1 MKMNSMRILAATV
14 VVVAMQVRA
23 DVNWKLTLQREN
35 TVDGFMTISSLGQAC
50 TATKTA
56 DGADRYVYESITDGR
71 ATYRVKLTIDLERT
85 PAGLKMG
92 GAISNDEPGWL
103 VTALEGP
110 VLGSFPARPFTTR
123 IYLPYGTGQR
133 INSVP
138 SGVGLKTS
146 RWNEDMAN
154 GSVYSF
160 RTERYPGH
168 FMTMSYMAM
177 DSDDGEYAYYGYH
190 DRQHRAM
197 HFKVVY
203 TIEKHLIDVWPVSEF
218 FVHTGE
224 TYTLGEMEF
233 RRGKGD
239 WHAASRY
246 YRAKY
251 DEIHGR
257 DFIAFNKAPRWV
269 RGISGWLLTICK
281 QQNGEIIYPYGDF
294 DKVCD
299 HAEKTGCN
307 LVSFYGWTV
316 GGHDHLYPEYTPCP
330 KMGGEEGMKK
340 AIETIHRRGMKTYI
354 YLNGQLM
361 QKDATEFWRKKGR
374 EIAILN
380 RDGTNYTQHHHKYF
394 ERDPYSFPL
403 ACLHSREWRD
413 HMLKLA
419 KYIHSL
425 GADGV
430 MYDQIGNNCP
440 IPCYDPRHGHPVPA
454 FTFES
459 ERPSY
464 LKEIADEMKKIDP
477 NFIVLSEGIT
487 DTLFDSVEFFHACAP
502 GTSHVRPGDFAK
514 RRSAYE
520 DVFPEFLR
528 YTFPEYVIS
537 DREATPIK
545 DRTMA
550 NFAVAFGFRHDIE
563 IRYGYD
569 RVYCDTGRLPT
580 PEDYKGIS
588 APSNVEKMNC
598 GTYEEQTGYLRRVNE
613 FQRKFGEYLLYGKFV
628 DTDGFA
634 FESDNRDGLVVNRWI
649 GEKGGSAVLVWNAGA
664 KPCHVSISGLGEC
677 ISAEDPERGT
687 VGCNDGIPPES
698 LRLYRFGR

>member
-1 MKMNSMRILAATV
+1 MKSALMV
-14 VVVAMQVRA
+14 VMALLVVSAVA
-23 DVNWKLTLQREN
+23 VEPSWKLTLQREN
-35 TVDGFMTISSLGQAC
+35 TVDGFMTISSEGQ
-50 TATKTA
+50 TAVRTTA
-56 DGADRYVYESITDGR
+56 PSGAERYVYETITDGR
-71 ATYRVKLTIDLERT
+71 TTYKVRLMIDLERT
-85 PAGLKMG
+85 PGGLKLNG
-92 GAISNDEPGWL
+92 SVANSEEGWL

-110 VLGSFPARPFTTR
+110 VIGAFPARPFATR

-168 FMTMSYMAM
+168 FMTMSYMAL
-177 DSDDGEYAYYGYH
+177 DSDDGEYAYVGYH

-218 FVHTGE
+218 FVHSGE
-224 TYTLGEMEF
+224 TYALGEMEF
-233 RRGKGD
+233 LRGKGD
-239 WHAASRY
+239 WHRAARH

-251 DEIHGR
+251 EELHGK
-257 DFIAFNKAPRWV
+257 DFIAFNRAPRWV
-269 RGISGWLLTICK
+269 RGISGWLLTILK
-281 QQNGEIIYPYGDF
+281 QQNGEIIYPYGDI

-299 HAEKTGCN
+299 YAEKTGMN

-316 GGHDHLYPEYTPCP
+316 GGHDHLYPEYVPCP
-330 KMGGEEGMKK
+330 EMGGEEGLRK
-340 AIETIHRRGMKTYI
+340 AIETIHKRGLKTYI

-361 QKDATEFWRKKGR
+361 QKDATRFWEEKGKD
-374 EIAILN
+374 IAILN

-403 ACLHSREWRD
+403 ACLHSRAWRD
-413 HMLKLA
+413 HMLGLA

-440 IPCYDPRHGHPVPA
+440 IACYDPRHGHPVPA

-464 LKEIADEMKKIDP
+464 LKEIADAMKKIDP

-502 GTSHVRPGDFAK
+502 GTSHVNPGDFAK
-514 RRSAYE
+514 RGVAYE
-520 DVFPEFLR
+520 DVFPEMLR

-545 DRTMA
+545 DRTMS

-569 RVYCDTGRLPT
+569 RVYCDTGKLPT
-580 PEDYKGIS
+580 AADYKGIS
-588 APSNVEKMNC
+588 APSNIEKMNR
-598 GTYEEQTGYLRRVNE
+598 GSYEEQTSYLRKINE

-628 DTDGFA
+628 DSDGFNVT
-634 FESDNRDGLVVNRWI
+634 SDGLGELVVNRWL
-649 GEKGGSAVLVWNAGA
+649 GEKGGSAVLVWNAGS
-664 KPCHVSISGLGEC
+664 KPQRVVISGLGDVV
-677 ISAEDPERGT
+677 AADDPENGP
-687 VGCNDGIPPES
+687 VSPSSLVPPES
-698 LRLYRFGR
+698 IRLYRFGR